1 MPRKSMKR
9 FDVLFWLIQILFLL
23 LIVSCGSRKNISK
36 STEEREIKSD
46 ITENV
51 EVSGRRDIHEDS
63 QKDEE
68 IEMIE
73 IVTEYSAPDSL
84 GNQYPVRRTGKK
96 TAKKT
101 SREGRKVVKETVSSK
116 SNIVDRSEQKTVEKE
131 ELKTE
136 KKESR
141 QIPMIAVGCF
151 IIGLVLFVYKRKFWN
166 G

>member
-1 MPRKSMKR
+1 MKR
-9 FDVLFWLIQILFLL
+9 FDVLFCLILILFLL
-23 LIVSCGSRKNISK
+23 LIVSCGSSRNTSK
-36 STEEREIKSD
+36 RTGEREIKSD

-151 IIGLVLFVYKRKFWN
+151 IIGLVLFVYKRKIWN